1 MNKVSQIIF
10 DKLEQDLEKKDN
22 VSLIVSGGSSPIQI
36 FKDLSGMETKWGK
49 INISLVDDRVVDKN
63 HNDSNEKLVNDLLII
78 DKAKDA
84 NFISICNQSDKLA
97 NLNRPFNVML
107 LGMGEDG
114 HFASLF
120 PKLIHTNPEYF
131 DKAAKPEIFFT
142 EPMGNPCHKR
152 VSMNLSMILQSEI
165 IFLLVSSQKKME
177 VFNRAKNDKSLPLY
191 FLLNQ
196 DKININI
203 VKNFWAFKNII

>member
-10 DKLEQDLEKKDN
+10 DKLEQDLNKKDD

-36 FKDLSGMETKWGK
+36 FKDLSAMETEWDE

-63 HNDSNEKLVNDLLII
+63 HNDSNEKLVNDLLIT

-84 NFISICNQSDKLA
+84 NFISICNQPDELK

-120 PKLIHTNPEYF
+120 PKLIATNFQYF
-131 DKAAKPEIFFT
+131 DISKKAEIFFT

-152 VSMNLSMILQSEI
+152 VSMNLSMILQSEA
-165 IFLLVSSQKKME
+165 IFLLVPNQKKME
-177 VFNRAKNDKSLPLY
+177 VLNHAQNDKSLPLY
-191 FLLNQ
+191 YLLNQ
-196 DKININI
+196 DKTHIEI
-203 VKNFWAFKNII
+203 VKDY

>member
-10 DKLEQDLEKKDN
+10 EKLDQDLKKKDD
-22 VSLIVSGGSSPIQI
+22 VSFIVSGGSSPVQI
-36 FKDLSGMETKWGK
+36 FKDLSAMETDWSK
-49 INISLVDDRVVDKN
+49 INISLVDDRVVGKN
-63 HNDSNEKLVNDLLII
+63 HNDSNEKLVNDVLITN
-78 DKAKDA
+78 KAKDA
-84 NFISICNQSDKLA
+84 KFISICNQSDELT

-120 PKLIHTNPEYF
+120 PKLLETNFQLF
-131 DKAAKPEIFFT
+131 DVSSKPEIFFT

-165 IFLLVSSQKKME
+165 IFLLVSNQKKME
-177 VFNRAKNDKSLPLY
+177 VLNQAQINKSLPLY

-196 DKININI
+196 DKLNIEI
-203 VKNFWAFKNII
+203 VKDY

>member
-10 DKLEQDLEKKDN
+10 DKLEQDLKKKDD

-36 FKDLSGMETKWGK
+36 FKDLSAMETEWGE

-63 HNDSNEKLVNDLLII
+63 HNDSNEKLVNDLLIT

-84 NFISICNQSDKLA
+84 NFISICNQSDKLT

-120 PKLIHTNPEYF
+120 PKLIHSNPEYF

-152 VSMNLSMILQSEI
+152 VSMNLSMILQSEA
-165 IFLLVSSQKKME
+165 IFLLVSNQKKME
-177 VFNRAKNDKSLPLY
+177 VLNHAQNDKSLPLY
-191 FLLNQ
+191 YLLNQ
-196 DKININI
+196 DKTHIKI
-203 VKNFWAFKNII
+203 VKDY

>member
-10 DKLEQDLEKKDN
+10 DKLEQDLKKKDD

-36 FKDLSGMETKWGK
+36 FKDLSAMETEWGE

-63 HNDSNEKLVNDLLII
+63 HNDSNEKLVNDLLIT

-84 NFISICNQSDKLA
+84 NFISICNQSDKLT

-120 PKLIHTNPEYF
+120 PQLIATNFQYF
-131 DKAAKPEIFFT
+131 DISKKAEIFFT

-152 VSMNLSMILQSEI
+152 VSMNLSMILQSEA
-165 IFLLVSSQKKME
+165 IFLLVSNQKKME
-177 VFNRAKNDKSLPLY
+177 VLNHAQNDKSLPLY
-191 FLLNQ
+191 YLLNQ
-196 DKININI
+196 DKTHIKI
-203 VKNFWAFKNII
+203 VKDY